1 MRYEPYRTKMGIVN
15 VLRTANPTA
24 SNEDRYPFV
33 FEGREPYRTNF
44 GAVRFAVPHQNWYGV

>member
-33 FEGREPYRTNF
+33 FEGREP
-44 GAVRFAVPHQNWYGV
+44 VRFAVPHQNWYGV